1 MFDRIAHRY
10 DLSNRV
16 LSFSLDASW
25 RKKVATYLPVH
36 ANLHVLDLA
45 TGTGDLAISLLQ
57 NRTNIVTVK
66 GVDISS
72 NMIAAGKEKINAAG
86 LANCIDLEIGDATKL
101 RFADNSFDVATIAF
115 GIRNV
120 SDVAAALL
128 EMRRILKPGGQ
139 LIVLEFSL
147 PANYLVRSIYLFY
160 FRYLLPFFGGLL
172 SGDKAA
178 YHYLNQSVEQF
189 PHGVAFLYLLEQAG
203 LSSVSQV
210 KLTFGVASI
219 YIAYKEDE

>member
-10 DLSNRV
+10 DLSNRL

-25 RKKVATYLPVH
+25 RKKVSTYLPLD

-45 TGTGDLAISLLQ
+45 TGTGDLAISLLK

-72 NMIAAGKEKINAAG
+72 KMIAKGKEKIAAAG
-86 LANCIDLEIGDATKL
+86 LANCVDFEIGDATNL
-101 RFADNSFDVATIAF
+101 RFADNSFDVVTIAF

-120 SDVAAALL
+120 LDINAALH
-128 EMRRILKPGGQ
+128 EMRRVLKPSGQ

-147 PANYLVRSIYLFY
+147 PSNYLIRSIYLFY

-178 YHYLNQSVEQF
+178 YHYLNQSVEKF
-189 PHGVAFLYLLEQAG
+189 PHGVEFLNLLERAKWCFAN
-203 LSSVSQV
+203 QV

-219 YIAYKEDE
+219 YTAYKED